1 MIMSDFFTLKF
12 DNNNLIFIDQTKLP
26 LVEEYITTDNYE
38 RIAEAIERLEIRGAP
53 AIGVA
58 AAYAIALSLKNESND
73 LDEKFNKAFERLA
86 KTRPTA
92 VNLFWALDSMKSV
105 YQSNKSSSSVM
116 FLLLNKAM
124 QIHQDDIN
132 KCNAIADNGVEL
144 LRDDSTILTHC
155 NTGKLATGGE
165 GTAFNVIK
173 KGYELGK
180 VKFVYADETRPLLQG
195 SRLTAF
201 ELSKSNIPFKLL
213 VDSAAATL
221 FKQKKI
227 DAVIVGADRIAAN
240 GDTANKIGTF
250 NLAVLCN
257 HFNVPFYIA
266 APVSTIDKSIQS
278 GNEIEIEMR
287 NKMELS
293 YINGA
298 QITSSNYDAYTPAF
312 DVTPSELITAI
323 ITDKKVNKSPY
334 SF

>member
-1 MIMSDFFTLKF
+1 MTMSDFFTLKF

-58 AAYAIALSLKNESND
+58 ASYALALSLKNESDN
-73 LDEKFNKAFERLA
+73 LDEKFNNSYERLA

-105 YQSNKSSSSVM
+105 YQSHKNSSSVF

-124 QIHQDDIN
+124 QIHQDDVN
-132 KCNAIADNGVEL
+132 KCDAIASHGVEL
-144 LRDDSTILTHC
+144 FRDDSTILTHC

-165 GTAFNVIK
+165 GTAFNIIK

-201 ELSKSNIPFKLL
+201 ELSKARIPFKLL

-266 APVSTIDKSIQS
+266 APVSTIDKSIIS

-287 NKMELS
+287 NKKELS
-293 YINGA
+293 YINGT
-298 QITSSNYDAYTPAF
+298 QITNSNYDSYTPAF
-312 DVTPSELITAI
+312 DVTPNEFITAI
-323 ITDKKVNKSPY
+323 ITDEKVNKPPY